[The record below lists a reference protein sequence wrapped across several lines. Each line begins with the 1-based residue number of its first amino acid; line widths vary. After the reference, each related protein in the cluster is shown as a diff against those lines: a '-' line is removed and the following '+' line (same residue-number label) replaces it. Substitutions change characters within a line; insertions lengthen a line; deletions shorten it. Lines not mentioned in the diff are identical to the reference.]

1 MNATHE
7 PNMRVVTYRTGCG
20 TYMSREGA
28 GCLESAK
35 RRAVERVRLRDRK
48 IEKRRVRKVEK
59 GEQYE
64 QKKRR
69 IKIKVEIEKRIKM
82 KKRG

>member
-1 MNATHE
+1 
-7 PNMRVVTYRTGCG
+7 
-20 TYMSREGA
+20 MSREGA

-35 RRAVERVRLRDRK
+35 RRAVDIVRLRDRK
-48 IEKRRVRKVEK
+48 IEKRRVIEVEK

-69 IKIKVEIEKRIKM
+69 IKIKVE
-82 KKRG
+82 KKLRLR

>member
-1 MNATHE
+1 
-7 PNMRVVTYRTGCG
+7 MRIVTYRTGCS

-35 RRAVERVRLRDRK
+35 RRAVDIVRLRDRK
-48 IEKRRVRKVEK
+48 IEKRRVIEVEK

-69 IKIKVEIEKRIKM
+69 IKIKVE
-82 KKRG
+82 KKLRLR